1 MNRNRKITAHPGPL
15 LRLLLLAGIAWIGDA
30 SAERYVLLS
39 LIGDHITV
47 VGQGSQVGSH
57 LDQNRYEV
65 VKLVEPQ
72 LDDFAVSVADAV
84 VAKTQPTASV
94 VTLRANDPNLYAL
107 RDSWLDA
114 EAVGVRELLA
124 IIGSGIPPVP
134 ESHLLL
140 ITTSSDQPNMKTTSS
155 SRGSG

>member
-1 MNRNRKITAHPGPL
+1 
-15 LRLLLLAGIAWIGDA
+15 
-30 SAERYVLLS
+30 
-39 LIGDHITV
+39 
-47 VGQGSQVGSH
+47 
-57 LDQNRYEV
+57 QNRYEV

-155 SRGSG
+155 SRGSGKVAGLGFYLDTGTRLRRSDTLESSMGYLGIF